1 MISLPQKHIL
11 EGHLLTLPE
20 QLSWQKGLTSK
31 NQQGSKRSVCNKWA
45 TSFSCER
52 FCKIAIIYKYH
63 WCFFISTPVSV
74 ISTVCRSERIY
85 WSSLFALLSITTH
98 TDQKLN
104 GGMGECEWRK
114 RGERKKEKQRG
125 WRGLFKRQ
133 KTVPKEN
140 LQTSTR
146 THRHCCAALQK
157 ALSFESYI
165 FG

>member
-52 FCKIAIIYKYH
+52 FCKIAIVYKYH

-74 ISTVCRSERIY
+74 ISTVCRSERI
-85 WSSLFALLSITTH
+85 LLIIVICAVIN
-98 TDQKLN
+98 N

-125 WRGLFKRQ
+125 WRELFNRQ
-133 KTVPKEN
+133 KTVPREN
-140 LQTSTR
+140 LQKSTR